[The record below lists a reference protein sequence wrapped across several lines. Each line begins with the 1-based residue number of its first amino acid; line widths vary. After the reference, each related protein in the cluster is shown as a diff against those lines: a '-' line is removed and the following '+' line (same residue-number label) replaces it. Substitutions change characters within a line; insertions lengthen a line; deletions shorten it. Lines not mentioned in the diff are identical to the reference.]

1 MAGRGAPDAPIG
13 WSDVRRAG
21 ELWRAR
27 YALNL
32 TGLLGAPARRDTLPS
47 MIVVAGWLRLD
58 AADRHRYLEDC
69 KPVIEAARAA
79 PGCHDFY
86 LVEDPLDPERIK
98 VFEAWEDSESVERF
112 RGSGPTEDQKGT
124 ILDARVEQHE
134 IASTT
139 LLT

>member
-1 MAGRGAPDAPIG
+1 M
-13 WSDVRRAG
+13 
-21 ELWRAR
+21 
-27 YALNL
+27 
-32 TGLLGAPARRDTLPS
+32 
-47 MIVVAGWLRLD
+47 
-58 AADRHRYLEDC
+58 
-69 KPVIEAARAA
+69 IEAARAA

-86 LVEDPLDPERIK
+86 LAEDPLDPGRIN